1 MYGLLTLTIPKL
13 CNSSTVI
20 EIYWIASKQATTT
33 RKSMGIW
40 NDLKSVAGRFINRSD
55 STTVSPKPPVELPD
69 PVRRET
75 ITRVLA
81 GFGKFAVDSAVY
93 DPIKG
98 GMQVYRVVKE
108 GMKDQS
114 ALEPAN
120 LNYKPRHTLMME
132 EMQARMEKLQ
142 EDLHIIR
149 LDDEDS
155 ILCAKD
161 LDPRKEE
168 PDESNE
174 NSAPAKADAKKVFIR
189 SRL

>member
-1 MYGLLTLTIPKL
+1 
-13 CNSSTVI
+13 
-20 EIYWIASKQATTT
+20 
-33 RKSMGIW
+33 MGIW
-40 NDLKSVAGRFINRSD
+40 NDLRSVAGRFISWTSSD
-55 STTVSPKPPVELPD
+55 SRKPAVELPD

-75 ITRVLA
+75 ITRVLT

-93 DPIKG
+93 DPLNG

-114 ALEPAN
+114 SLEPSN
-120 LNYKPRHTLMME
+120 LDYKPRHTLMME
-132 EMQARMEKLQ
+132 EMQARMEKM
-142 EDLHIIR
+142 HIIR

-174 NSAPAKADAKKVFIR
+174 QSADAKIDVKKIFIR

>member
-1 MYGLLTLTIPKL
+1 
-13 CNSSTVI
+13 
-20 EIYWIASKQATTT
+20 
-33 RKSMGIW
+33 
-40 NDLKSVAGRFINRSD
+40 
-55 STTVSPKPPVELPD
+55 
-69 PVRRET
+69 
-75 ITRVLA
+75 
-81 GFGKFAVDSAVY
+81 
-93 DPIKG
+93 
-98 GMQVYRVVKE
+98 MQVYRVLKE
-108 GMKDQS
+108 GTKDQS

-132 EMQARMEKLQ
+132 EMQARMEKMQ

-168 PDESNE
+168 PDESSE
-174 NSAPAKADAKKVFIR
+174 QSTLAKADAKKVFIR

>member
-1 MYGLLTLTIPKL
+1 
-13 CNSSTVI
+13 
-20 EIYWIASKQATTT
+20 
-33 RKSMGIW
+33 MGIW
-40 NDLKSVAGRFINRSD
+40 NDLRSVAGRFMNRSSSD
-55 STTVSPKPPVELPD
+55 SATVSRKPVVELPD
-69 PVRRET
+69 SDRRET
-75 ITRVLA
+75 ITRVLT

-98 GMQVYRVVKE
+98 GMQEYRIVKD
-108 GMKDQS
+108 GLKDQS
-114 ALEPAN
+114 SYEPAN

-132 EMQARMEKLQ
+132 EMQARMEKMQ

-161 LDPRKEE
+161 LDPRKDDS
-168 PDESNE
+168 DESNE
-174 NSAPAKADAKKVFIR
+174 KSAPAKTDVKKVFIR